1 MRKPILAI
9 VGRPNVGKSTL
20 FNRIVGGRA
29 AVVEAQPGVTRDR
42 LYRDAE
48 WAGIRFTVV
57 DTGGIATTGDDM
69 AARVTA
75 QAYRAIEEADVILFL
90 LDGQSGLLP
99 EDREVAAILRRT
111 AKPVIVA
118 VNKVDRFD
126 QPLPTAEFYE
136 LGLGEP
142 IPLSAREGLNVGD
155 LLDEAVALLPK
166 GEAEKGDTE
175 EEPVSVAIIG
185 RPNVGKSSLLNALL
199 GEERVIVSDVA
210 GTTRDAVD
218 TFFTR
223 GGRRYVFIDTA
234 GIRRKSRISEPIERY
249 SVLRAQKAINRA
261 DVALLVLNAVD
272 GVTAQDQR
280 IAGLAEEAGRAIV
293 IAVNKWDL
301 VEKAPDT
308 MDRYREA
315 VRRELSFIGY
325 APIVFLSALTGQ
337 RVSTVFTAIDL
348 ARDQFN
354 RRVPTAELNR
364 LLQDAFLATPPPS
377 DRGRRLKLLYATQ
390 AAVRPPTFILFV
402 NDPELATNAYRRYLE
417 NQLRRAWGFAGTP
430 VRIIWRRREAR

>member
-1 MRKPILAI
+1 MRKAVLAI

-42 LYRDAE
+42 LHRDAE
-48 WAGIRFTVV
+48 WAGVPFTVV
-57 DTGGIATTGDDM
+57 DTGGIATVSDDM

-75 QAYRAIEEADVILFL
+75 QARRAIEEADVIIFL
-90 LDGQSGLLP
+90 LDGRSGLLP
-99 EDREVAAILRRT
+99 EDREVAAILRRS

-136 LGLGEP
+136 LGFGEP
-142 IPLSAREGLNVGD
+142 IPVSAREGLNVGD
-155 LLDEAVALLPK
+155 LLDEAVALLPRD
-166 GEAEKGDTE
+166 EPRTGDGE
-175 EEPVSVAIIG
+175 EEPTSVAIIG

-199 GEERVIVSDVA
+199 GEERVIVSEVA

-218 TFFTR
+218 TFLAR
-223 GGRRYVFIDTA
+223 GERRYVLIDTA

-249 SVLRAQKAINRA
+249 SVQRAQKAINRA
-261 DVALLVLNAVD
+261 DVALLVLDAVD

-293 IAVNKWDL
+293 IVVNKWDL
-301 VEKAPDT
+301 VEKASDT
-308 MDRYREA
+308 VDRYREA
-315 VRRELSFIGY
+315 IRRELSFIGY
-325 APIVFLSALTGQ
+325 APVVFLSARTGQ
-337 RVSTVFTAIDL
+337 RVATVFPAIDR
-348 ARDQFN
+348 ARDEFN
-354 RRVPTAELNR
+354 RRVPTADLNR

-377 DRGRRLKLLYATQ
+377 ERGRRLRLLYATQ
-390 AAVRPPTFILFV
+390 AAVRPPTFVLFV
-402 NDPELATNAYRRYLE
+402 NNPELATNAYRRYLE

-430 VRIIWRRREAR
+430 VRIIWRRRQAR

>member
-42 LYRDAE
+42 IHREAE
-48 WAGIRFTVV
+48 WAGVPFTVV
-57 DTGGIATTGDDM
+57 DTGGIATVGDDM

-75 QAYRAIEEADVILFL
+75 QARRAIEEADVILFL
-90 LDGQSGLLP
+90 LDGGSGLLP
-99 EDREVAAILRRT
+99 EDHEVAEILRRA

-136 LGLGEP
+136 LGFGEP

-155 LLDEAVALLPK
+155 LLDEAVALLPRD
-166 GEAEKGDTE
+166 EAWTGDAA
-175 EEPVSVAIIG
+175 EEPTSVAIIG

-199 GEERVIVSDVA
+199 GEERVIVSDAA

-218 TFFTR
+218 TFLAR
-223 GGRRYVFIDTA
+223 GERRYVFIDTA

-249 SVLRAQKAINRA
+249 SVQRAQKAISRA
-261 DVALLVLNAVD
+261 DVALLVLDAVD

-280 IAGLAEEAGRAIV
+280 IAGWAEEAGRAIV
-293 IAVNKWDL
+293 LVVNKWDL
-301 VEKAPDT
+301 VEKSSDT

-315 VRRELSFIGY
+315 IRRELGFVGY
-325 APIVFLSALTGQ
+325 APVVFLSARTGQ
-337 RVSTVFTAIDL
+337 RVSSVFPAIDR
-348 ARDQFN
+348 ARDEFA

-390 AAVRPPTFILFV
+390 AAVRPPTFVLFV

-417 NQLRRAWGFAGTP
+417 NQLRRAWGFVGTP
-430 VRIIWRRREAR
+430 VRIILRRREAR